1 MKVRIYVKHGFAH
14 RDRAYRI
21 TLHARSRLFMTILIG
36 KSCWTSVGQT
46 LSCYYFVGMVLSL
59 SLPLPT
65 GVSHSEDDISRARY
79 HSSS

>member
-1 MKVRIYVKHGFAH
+1 MKVRIYLKHRFAH

-36 KSCWTSVGQT
+36 KSCWTSVAQT

-59 SLPLPT
+59 SLSLSLP
-65 GVSHSEDDISRARY
+65 A
-79 HSSS
+79 